1 MTCPGLSGE
10 HLTISPLAVSSAL
23 PTAVSRP
30 EGARMLFVGDDWA
43 EEHHDIEV
51 QDEDGRR
58 LARARLAEGIA
69 GLSRLHELIA
79 EHLTDDDVDPETG
92 FVAQNVLVGIE
103 TDRGTWVSALV
114 AAGYQVFPL
123 NPVQVARYRERHG
136 ASGAKSDRGDAHVL
150 AEIVRLDRTHHRPIA
165 GDSPE
170 AEGLKLVARTH
181 QAFIWDRTRHFQ
193 RLRSAL
199 REYFPAALEAFPDL
213 LAAEA
218 LELLE
223 RAPDPARA
231 ARLFRSKITAALT
244 RAHRRDPEARAE
256 AIQAVLRAPALR
268 QAPEIEAAYAVIV
281 ASAVRLIA
289 QLNTQIGELQAVV
302 AEGFGRHPD
311 AEILTSQPGLG
322 PVLGARVLAEF
333 GDDRQRYADAK
344 ARKNYAGTSP
354 ITRASGTRKIVLA
367 RYTRNRHLAD
377 ATHQWAFCALTASPG
392 ARAYYDALRAR
403 GTGHHAALRQLA
415 NRLVGIL
422 HGCLKSRTTYNETTA
437 WPHFTAAAA

>member
-1 MTCPGLSGE
+1 
-10 HLTISPLAVSSAL
+10 
-23 PTAVSRP
+23 
-30 EGARMLFVGDDWA
+30 MLFVGDDWA
-43 EEHHDIEV
+43 EDHHDLEV
-51 QDEDGRR
+51 QDEEGHR
-58 LARARLAEGIA
+58 LARARLPEGIA

-92 FVAQNVLVGIE
+92 FVAQNVVIGIE

-150 AEIVRLDRTHHRPIA
+150 AEIVRLDRAHHRPIA

-170 AEGLKLVARTH
+170 VEGLKLVARSH
-181 QAFIWDRTRHFQ
+181 QAFIWDRTRHLQ

-199 REYFPAALEAFPDL
+199 REFFPAALAAFPEL
-213 LAAEA
+213 TSPEA
-218 LELLE
+218 LELLQ

-231 ARLFRSKITAALT
+231 ARLSRSKITAALT
-244 RAHRRDPEARAE
+244 RAHRRDPDAKAE
-256 AIQAVLRAPALR
+256 AIQAVLRAPAVR
-268 QAPEIEAAYAVIV
+268 QAPPIEAAYAVLV

-289 QLNTQIGELQAVV
+289 SLNTQIAELQAVV

-333 GDDRQRYADAK
+333 GDDPDRYTDAK

-354 ITRASGTRKIVLA
+354 ITRASGTRRVVLA
-367 RYTRNRHLAD
+367 RYARNKHLAD

-392 ARAYYDALRAR
+392 ARTYYDTLRAR
-403 GTGHHAALRQLA
+403 GVSHHAALRQLG

-422 HGCLKSRTTYNETTA
+422 HGCLKTRTPYDEDTA
-437 WPHFTAAAA
+437 WPTITAAAA